1 MNNIIK
7 GAREQI
13 SLIKIFHSL
22 ARFAIPTPHSVPVH
36 VPGLH
41 PSGPLAAGREIQG
54 QGYMCISYSLL
65 NLTPFHLKN
74 ISFKPNPRCGKIQPG
89 KREGKQILV

>member
-13 SLIKIFHSL
+13 SLIKVFHSL

-41 PSGPLAAGREIQG
+41 PSGPLAAGREIQRTG
-54 QGYMCISYSLL
+54 VRVYFILTSKSY
-65 NLTPFHLKN
+65 PF
-74 ISFKPNPRCGKIQPG
+74 SFEKYI
-89 KREGKQILV
+89 V